1 TLNPLPES
9 TVELSSTN
17 PDADVVITWNEANSG
32 LNSDVLY
39 KWNAFEE
46 GSAKSDLLLSLQS
59 DNGGKDNQLT
69 ISQGELDEALTDL
82 GLAVGETITLN
93 WFISATN
100 GDITKETNVSTVTI
114 KRFVNEIASFD
125 LESP

>member
-1 TLNPLPES
+1 M
-9 TVELSSTN
+9 ELSSTN